1 MAWPQ
6 YLGRNVMDRVAVQS
20 NQPEQSVQSITIGR
34 DFQRRSRF
42 TFARPAMQ
50 HHREFLFTSR
60 LDMLDFRA
68 FFRTHSGRLS
78 AFWLPSFARDFVLH
92 AGAVSGS
99 TTISVKPLKVNLLDG
114 RVRHIFIQRIN
125 FRARITSITDQTS
138 YFSLALSAAL
148 PADILI
154 DDVVC
159 NLHYVR
165 FGSGELTVRH
175 VEAMAWATS
184 VLFEE
189 LPMEVPLT

>member
-1 MAWPQ
+1 MAWTQ
-6 YLGRNVMDRVAVQS
+6 YLSRNVMDRSAVQS

-42 TFARPAMQ
+42 TFTRPAMQ
-50 HHREFLFTSR
+50 HQREFLFTSG

-68 FFRTHSGRLS
+68 FFRAHSGRLT

-92 AGAVSGS
+92 AGASSGS
-99 TTISVKPLKVNLLDG
+99 STINVKPLAVNLLDG

-125 FRARITSITDQTS
+125 FRARITSITNQTT

-148 PADILI
+148 PADVLI
-154 DDVVC
+154 DDTVC

-165 FGSGELTVRH
+165 FGSGGLTVRH
-175 VEAMAWATS
+175 VEAMAWRAS

-189 LPMEVPLT
+189 LPMEVPIT